1 MLFPFGANMTQI
13 IAFVNHKGGV
23 GKTTSSLNLGKALS
37 LIGKKILLID
47 IDPQANLT
55 LCCGIEQAPQNM
67 YHVFA
72 EDMALPILHVAENI
86 DLAPSSLELTT
97 VSNKLHA
104 NIGGYFKLRKSLK
117 DVSDKYDFVLIDCP
131 PSLDIL
137 TMNAFIAS
145 ENVLVVVQ
153 AHYLAVVGL
162 KIILDVL
169 LDIKE
174 NLDIDINILGFLLT
188 QTSHTNISKA
198 ITENM
203 QSIYQE
209 KLFKTSIRQ
218 SVKFIE
224 ASAQHTNIFDYD
236 ANSTGALDYM
246 ALAKEIAH

>member
-1 MLFPFGANMTQI
+1 MTHI
-13 IAFVNHKGGV
+13 ISFVNHKGGV

-37 LIGKKILLID
+37 LMGKKILLID

-55 LCCGIEQAPQNM
+55 LCCGIEQPTKSM
-67 YHVFA
+67 YNVFV
-72 EDMALPILHVAENI
+72 EDIALPILHISKNI
-86 DLAPSSLELTT
+86 DLAPSSLELMTA
-97 VSNKLHA
+97 SNKLQA
-104 NIGGYFKLRKSLK
+104 SVGGYFKLRKSLK
-117 DVSDKYDFVLIDCP
+117 DIADKYDFVLIDCP

-145 ENVLVVVQ
+145 ENLLIVVQ

-162 KIILDVL
+162 NMILNTL
-169 LDIKE
+169 SELKE
-174 NLDIDINILGFLLT
+174 NLDININILGFLLT

-198 ITENM
+198 ITESM
-203 QSIYQE
+203 QTVYQE
-209 KLFKTSIRQ
+209 KLFNTSIRQ

-246 ALAKEIAH
+246 ALAREIAT